1 MVSILIG
8 HNNLCAFCNDA
19 DANGP
24 ETFGRLLEKSVDVLY
39 EQVPRV
45 FVNLLSP
52 VDVTAL
58 YPASEGPHPPPRR
71 TRYLAPSTYHLRIT
85 PMCAA
90 LLSWLT
96 GWCSLLHFFE
106 CSCGVNSD
114 PAVREAVSKVRLL
127 AMQLQLSV
135 SVSVSVTSATDL

>member
-71 TRYLAPSTYHLRIT
+71 TRYLAPSTHDLRIS
-85 PMCAA
+85 PVCAA
-90 LLSWLT
+90 LLLAHRLVQLVA
-96 GWCSLLHFFE
+96 LLR
-106 CSCGVNSD
+106 VL
-114 PAVREAVSKVRLL
+114 VRGEQRPCRA
-127 AMQLQLSV
+127 
-135 SVSVSVTSATDL
+135 